1 MAASSRGRLLAEWE
15 VKKEFLQLV
24 VIGEDSAEENEV
36 ALCETVVEAAVLVP
50 IMLKKVE
57 NIMDDEI
64 VAADRFKARMESLL
78 RVNV

>member
-1 MAASSRGRLLAEWE
+1 MAEWE